1 MSDTIERLHAK
12 VRGRVQGVSFRYYT
26 TQQARSL
33 GLTGWVMN
41 LPDGQ
46 TVEVTA
52 EGSREDLLSLL
63 DWLNTGP
70 GGARVD
76 NLDSAWQTA
85 TGEFS
90 DFRTRYNLEYD

>member
-1 MSDTIERLHAK
+1 MSETIERLHAK

-70 GGARVD
+70 SGARVD
-76 NLDSAWQTA
+76 SLDSAWQTA
-85 TGEFS
+85 TGEFG